1 MTDKMRPSAFAFSNQ
16 EGRTNQQSNRL
27 PWHIDAPLL
36 GLGAAL
42 AGFLELTANDSSLI
56 SLLSQTRASLF
67 VESCLVGILLLGI
80 LTLIYWLFSGS
91 KNRGGHQLPVILQRW
106 MTGAAIA
113 AIATSMIL
121 TYLAVDVFTTSS
133 LLPLVAGLLFGTG
146 CLLTVNL
153 WGILYAALQPESALL
168 HASLSMIISTL
179 LAALGFLPILNTHP
193 LWSTLVLFAISAVTL
208 WMGVSRPGQ
217 PETSSETETQETRPL
232 LVTLGRALWKPLVGG
247 MLSAF
252 IIGLVW
258 DPVASRLGA
267 TTAESAAQYL
277 ALAPLTVAVLTLIA
291 LVWRPREF
299 SLHVFNDIVMP
310 IVVLLT
316 MPLPLIASMLFES
329 NAIRF
334 FTEMFFAVV
343 VLAAWASMAQGA
355 RTAGLAGWVV
365 FSAGCAL
372 FAAAEL
378 TGMVAIHFIGLG
390 GQLLC
395 LALLTLFLVSV
406 IVDFALQGRPQ
417 SRSRELQRDVFE
429 RFLRQRCDSLS
440 AEYGLSN
447 REQEVFLYLARGYS
461 HVFIAKELYVS
472 ENTIRTHVKHIYTKL
487 GLTSREE
494 LIRLIDAE
502 ESPSVK
508 SPI

>member
-1 MTDKMRPSAFAFSNQ
+1 MRLSAYIVPNR
-16 EGRTNQQSNRL
+16 EGRANQRSNRL

-42 AGFLELTANDSSLI
+42 AGFLKLTANDSSLI

-67 VESCLVGILLLGI
+67 VASCLVGILLLGV
-80 LTLIYWLFSGS
+80 LTLVYWLFSGS
-91 KNRGGHQLPVILQRW
+91 KNRGDHQLPIVLQRW

-113 AIATSMIL
+113 AIAASMIL
-121 TYLAVDVFTTSS
+121 TSLALDVFTKSS
-133 LLPLVAGLLFGTG
+133 LLPLTAGLLFGTG

-168 HASLSMIISTL
+168 HTALSMIVSTL
-179 LAALGFLPILNTHP
+179 LTALGFLPILNTHP
-193 LWSTLVLFAISAVTL
+193 LVSTLVLFMISTVTL
-208 WMGVSRPGQ
+208 WIGLAHPRQ
-217 PETSSETETQETRPL
+217 PETSPEHETQETRPL
-232 LVTLGRALWKPLVGG
+232 LVTLGRTLWKPLVGG

-258 DPVASRLGA
+258 DPVASRLGIA
-267 TTAESAAQYL
+267 AAESTTQYL
-277 ALAPLTVAVLTLIA
+277 TLAPLAVAVLTLAA

-316 MPLPLIASMLFES
+316 MPLPLVASMLFES
-329 NAIRF
+329 DAVRF

-365 FSAGCAL
+365 FSVGCAL

-378 TGMVAIHFIGLG
+378 TGMVVIHFIGLG

-429 RFLRQRCDSLS
+429 RFLQQRCDSLS
-440 AEYGLSN
+440 AEHGLSN

-487 GLTSREE
+487 NLTSREE
-494 LIRLIDAE
+494 LIRLIDAK
-502 ESPSVK
+502 ESRL
-508 SPI
+508 